1 MNHFTSKGLFV
12 RKIDADR
19 YIIEDV
25 FGTCSMPF
33 YSTEDKLDE
42 NLKKIANIQKLAPLS
57 IIATYP
63 DFSDFNWKNLEY
75 YYVAH
80 IHYSFLNSI
89 LNQSDKVKYQSIM
102 GLFPLGYSECGYGEG
117 SKQTLEL
124 VHNSFKNKCLAADSP
139 VSEEDLTVYLVTQQ
153 VSRIC
158 SDIMSLLSRAMTA
171 YSNLLMAQRDCIND
185 SHTAIHQLGVHEV
198 VHNGKNSYRVATEI
212 TTLVIS
218 LCSSLDLSAKLI
230 EYLNSIKLDNL
241 VFKGARDKQH
251 HDVRKIRSN
260 FLPKKLISDIT
271 QLQSTFNILPEL
283 IQFRNDL
290 IHSTSAIELEKIY
303 VGFGYTEINHLPLYY
318 SAQYSRD
325 CLDTGQPHRFLGR
338 DFFSGE
344 QIDIEVKTLSWL
356 NTVVNYQTEVG
367 KIIHTYLVSIKT

>member
-25 FGTCSMPF
+25 FGTCSIPF

-42 NLKKIANIQKLAPLS
+42 NLKQIANIKKLAPLS
-57 IIATYP
+57 ISYTYP
-63 DFSDFNWKNLEY
+63 DLSDFNWQNLEY

-89 LNQSDKVKYQSIM
+89 LNQSDKAKFQSIM
-102 GLFPLGYSECGYGEG
+102 GLFPLGYSDCGYGEG

-124 VHNSFKNKCLAADSP
+124 VHNSFKTSCLAADSP
-139 VSEEDLTVYLVTQQ
+139 VSEKDLIVYLVTQQ

-158 SDIMSLLSRAMTA
+158 SDIMSLLNRAMTA
-171 YSNLLMAQRDCIND
+171 YSNLLIAQRDCIND
-185 SHTAIHQLGVHEV
+185 SHTAISQLGVHEV
-198 VHNGKNSYRVATEI
+198 VHSGKNSYRVATEI
-212 TTLVIS
+212 TTLIIS

-260 FLPKKLISDIT
+260 FLPDKLISDIT

-283 IQFRNDL
+283 VQFRNDL

-303 VGFGYTEINHLPLYY
+303 VGFGYTEINNLPLYY

-344 QIDIEVKTLSWL
+344 QIDIEIKTLSWL
-356 NTVVNYQTEVG
+356 STVVSYQIEVG
-367 KIIHTYLVSIKT
+367 KVIHTYLVSIKI

>member
-1 MNHFTSKGLFV
+1 MNNFTSKGLFV
-12 RKIDADR
+12 RKIDANR
-19 YIIEDV
+19 YIIEDI

-42 NLKKIANIQKLAPLS
+42 NLKQIANIQKLAPLS
-57 IIATYP
+57 ISDTYP
-63 DFSDFNWKNLEY
+63 DLSDFNWQNLEY

-89 LNQSDKVKYQSIM
+89 LNQSNKAKYQSIM
-102 GLFPLGYSECGYGEG
+102 DLFPLGYSDCGYGEG

-124 VHNSFKNKCLAADSP
+124 VHNSFKTSCLAADSP

-158 SDIMSLLSRAMTA
+158 SDIMSLLNRAMTA
-171 YSNLLMAQRDCIND
+171 YSNLLIAQRDCIND
-185 SHTAIHQLGVHEV
+185 SHTAISQLGVHEV

-241 VFKGARDKQH
+241 IFKGARDKQH

-260 FLPKKLISDIT
+260 FLPEKLISDIT
-271 QLQSTFNILPEL
+271 QLQSTFNIFPEL
-283 IQFRNDL
+283 VQFRNDL

-303 VGFGYTEINHLPLYY
+303 VGFAYTEINHLPLYY

-356 NTVVNYQTEVG
+356 NTVVNYQIEVG
-367 KIIHTYLVSIKT
+367 KIIHTYLVSTKT